1 MYITELYEPVKPGYN
16 SQADDQTPMK
26 LSDLRKTRLTLGDLN
41 RLRMAN
47 DVRKVEHETKLEKVT
62 KQYKPPAAA
71 APAVQSYKILQKTPI

>member
-1 MYITELYEPVKPGYN
+1 MVLNEIYDLPKPGY
-16 SQADDQTPMK
+16 SSSSDDQTTMK

-47 DVRKVEHETKLEKVT
+47 DVRKVEHENKLEQIT

-71 APAVQSYKILQKTPI
+71 PAVQSVKIP